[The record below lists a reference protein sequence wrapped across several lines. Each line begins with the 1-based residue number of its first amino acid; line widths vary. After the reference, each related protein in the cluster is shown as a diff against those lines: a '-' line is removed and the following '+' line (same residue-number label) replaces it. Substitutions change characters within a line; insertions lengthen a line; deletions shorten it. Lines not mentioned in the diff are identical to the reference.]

1 MNINSKLKATSSF
14 LSLSL
19 LLITATNHVHAN
31 EAQAHV
37 GHVMTHWGDT
47 PDGLGLLPITLAEA
61 EVAKTHAGYAA
72 SNLDDLNSMQLHAR
86 HVLHALDPSKETK
99 GPGKG
104 YGLYKAAE
112 GVATHAQLATESDGA
127 TDVIRVS
134 GIMVSS
140 VGRNTAK
147 RAARAIERATQI
159 IAANDASI
167 AAPHATA
174 LKALTEALFIGE
186 DLNNDGRIVWYHHEG
201 GLNVATEQ
209 MEIIMKSEGF

>member
-1 MNINSKLKATSSF
+1 MKISSKLQTACSLFALGLFFTTSTSQ
-14 LSLSL
+14 
-19 LLITATNHVHAN
+19 VMAN
-31 EAQAHV
+31 EAQAHI

-47 PDGLGLLPITLAEA
+47 PDGKGFLSVTIAEA
-61 EVAKTHAGYAA
+61 EIAKTHAGYAA
-72 SNLDDLNSMQLHAR
+72 ENLKDLGSMQLHAR
-86 HVLHALDPSKETK
+86 HVLHALNTSKEPK

-104 YGLYKAAE
+104 YGLVRAAD

-147 RAARAIERATQI
+147 RGETAIKLASQI
-159 IAANDASI
+159 ISAKDVSN
-167 AAPHATA
+167 AAPLATK
-174 LKALTEALFIGE
+174 LKSLTEALFTGE

-201 GLNVATEQ
+201 GLNIATEQ
-209 MEIIMKSEGF
+209 MDIIMKSEGL